1 MMSRAFVKDSDDLE
15 ADQNLPELRVSEHRN
30 LVTARGL
37 ELIEAEV
44 RRLESA
50 LGDARAAQD
59 GATIGRL
66 ARDLRYWTARR
77 ATAEV
82 VPPPVDV
89 AKARFGTVVT
99 LQRADGV
106 EVTYRIVGEDEAAPA
121 EGRISYV
128 SPLARALLGHG
139 AGETVPFAESKAEII
154 AITT

>member
-1 MMSRAFVKDSDDLE
+1 VSRAFVKELDGLE
-15 ADQNLPELRVSEHRN
+15 AEENLPELRISEHRN

-44 RRLESA
+44 RRLEAA

-59 GATIGRL
+59 GATIARL

-77 ATAEV
+77 STAEV
-82 VPPPVDV
+82 APLPADASKV
-89 AKARFGTVVT
+89 RFGTSVT
-99 LQRADGV
+99 LRRADGIA
-106 EVTYRIVGEDEAAPA
+106 VTYRIVGEDEAAPA

-139 AGETVPFAESKAEII
+139 TGETVPFAESEAEII
-154 AITT
+154 AISP